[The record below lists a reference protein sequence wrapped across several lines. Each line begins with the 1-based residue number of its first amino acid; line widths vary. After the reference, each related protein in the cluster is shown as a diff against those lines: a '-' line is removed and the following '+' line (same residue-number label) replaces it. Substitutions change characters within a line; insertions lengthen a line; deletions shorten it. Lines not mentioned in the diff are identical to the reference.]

1 MKFLTKVT
9 KGSIFGFDY
18 SMYYIV
24 LLPPEVF
31 KVLRLVLKE
40 KKTSD
45 NFFWRAKQVS
55 TFVSRFN
62 SFPRSSGDAKSWAL
76 MTDLESERQS

>member
-40 KKTSD
+40 KKQVIT
-45 NFFWRAKQVS
+45 FFGGQNK
-55 TFVSRFN
+55 FL
-62 SFPRSSGDAKSWAL
+62 PL
-76 MTDLESERQS
+76 

>member
-40 KKTSD
+40 KKSV

-55 TFVSRFN
+55 TFASRFN

-76 MTDLESERQS
+76 MTELESERQS

>member
-40 KKTSD
+40 KTSD
-45 NFFWRAKQVS
+45 NFFGGQNKFLPLQVAS
-55 TFVSRFN
+55 TLFLEALAM
-62 SFPRSSGDAKSWAL
+62 RSPGH
-76 MTDLESERQS
+76 